1 MVYRQIDKSK
11 TLTSRKTN
19 SWAAVGMLTVL
30 MTTMVLCVCTFC
42 FGDIDNQ
49 VIDDEIITVTNEDN
63 SHKSSNDEV
72 VQLEKIDFQPVID
85 EWVNE
90 IGGNKGVA
98 IYDLDLG
105 EMVGTYDAN
114 EQYNTASLY
123 KLFVVYEGY
132 RRVESGKWSADDLAG
147 ATGYTIAECLDL
159 AIRESY
165 SPCAEVL
172 WDKIGVDALDEIVV
186 NSFGIKD
193 SIISDFVTT
202 PEDIVQIMRIFYK
215 HVDICD
221 ESMLAQMKDSFL
233 NQPET
238 EHDWRQGLPSGF
250 SDVVAVYNK
259 VGWEYNENI
268 GRWDIYNDAAIVDFL
283 DQNRHFVVVVMSN
296 DVPYQKIRDF
306 GTMLEEHFY
315 KSI

>member
-1 MVYRQIDKSK
+1 M
-11 TLTSRKTN
+11 
-19 SWAAVGMLTVL
+19 
-30 MTTMVLCVCTFC
+30 
-42 FGDIDNQ
+42 
-49 VIDDEIITVTNEDN
+49 
-63 SHKSSNDEV
+63 
-72 VQLEKIDFQPVID
+72 
-85 EWVNE
+85 
-90 IGGNKGVA
+90 
-98 IYDLDLG
+98 
-105 EMVGTYDAN
+105 
-114 EQYNTASLY
+114 
-123 KLFVVYEGY
+123 
-132 RRVESGKWSADDLAG
+132 
-147 ATGYTIAECLDL
+147 
-159 AIRESY
+159 
-165 SPCAEVL
+165 
-172 WDKIGVDALDEIVV
+172 DALDEIVV